1 MFLNTQEK
9 DTLLTLTRWS
19 VYLFITILATFSL
32 WGFGHI
38 FHDTAFAEHGLV
50 ENLQLTVLSA
60 TTLSFLLLSCP
71 KTPYRA
77 LSILFGTL
85 CLTAFCRELDAW
97 FDALWVLGW
106 QFALLFPVLALIYIV
121 RHLAD
126 FRKTV
131 VIFCQSSAFFL
142 MYCATIVFGPIA
154 QCIGHRD
161 FFVDVLGVE
170 SDNRLVRRL
179 LEESVEYIGY
189 ILLLLAA
196 FEFYW
201 IFIRSKGALN
211 KQKRKIKRK

>member
-1 MFLNTQEK
+1 MFLSVQEK
-9 DTLLTLTRWS
+9 EIFLTLTRWLA
-19 VYLFITILATFSL
+19 YLLITISASFSL

-50 ENLQLTVLSA
+50 ENLQLTTLSA
-60 TTLSFLLLSCP
+60 TILSFLLMAGR

-77 LSILFGTL
+77 LCILFGTL

-97 FDALWVLGW
+97 FDNLWVLGW
-106 QFALLFPVLALIYIV
+106 QFALLFPVIAIFYIA
-121 RHLAD
+121 RHLTD

-131 VIFCQSSAFFL
+131 IVFCQSPAFFL

-170 SDNRLVRRL
+170 TDNRLVRRL

-189 ILLLLAA
+189 ILLLLSA

-201 IFIRSKGALN
+201 IFIRSKGTLN